1 MAQKNWHKSN
11 KETNGASFANY
22 LILKNWQCPTWGCWQ
37 MKKRNVCRWYPIT
50 TWHIIATDE
59 FVQIY
64 SPSTVDVFSNRGS
77 QKYKMVLLSVSLKVF
92 NPIFYC
98 GHVRQWLD
106 RYLKGTVPR
115 YATPQF
121 LPTKPTHLTKKRVV
135 HFRCGNP
142 ILYMYC
148 NKNKMSKECESY
160 WVHTVFPRCSMQH
173 PKGYTRSKKKDLY
186 IRYFCSSVRAFHVLN
201 FHFLPQP
208 YSQ

>member
-59 FVQIY
+59 FAQIC

-92 NPIFYC
+92 NPIFCFILYKRFFA
-98 GHVRQWLD
+98 VTIFLSLSLAFF
-106 RYLKGTVPR
+106 YLILPR
-115 YATPQF
+115 
-121 LPTKPTHLTKKRVV
+121 
-135 HFRCGNP
+135 HFR
-142 ILYMYC
+142 ILLI
-148 NKNKMSKECESY
+148 EI
-160 WVHTVFPRCSMQH
+160 
-173 PKGYTRSKKKDLY
+173 DLY
-186 IRYFCSSVRAFHVLN
+186 LPEPVGCTKVSMNLSTSNLGIYLRETSWALLFDDNSLHRRNRCNGKTPELFLICRYN
-201 FHFLPQP
+201 IEI
-208 YSQ
+208 